1 MLAWLDPEGAW
12 PVLRSVAAVEGE
24 RRLGGAVSRQIRS
37 DLSSLPADAAA
48 IAAAVR
54 GHWGIENRLH
64 WVLDV
69 AFREDEC
76 RVRAGHA
83 AENLAVLHRLAL
95 NLLRREASAKVGIKA
110 KRLMAGWDEAYL
122 LKVLAG

>member
-1 MLAWLDPEGAW
+1 MLAWLDPKQAW
-12 PVLRSVAAVEGE
+12 PGLRSVAAVASE
-24 RRLGGAVSRQIRS
+24 RRIGGATETEVRYF
-37 DLSSLPADAAA
+37 LTSLPADAPA

-83 AENLAVLHRLAL
+83 AENFAVLRHIAL
-95 NLLRREASAKVGIKA
+95 NLLRRDATVRAGIKA
-110 KRLMAGWDEAYL
+110 KRLLCGWDEAYL
-122 LKVLAG
+122 LHVLAP